1 MFLYSLHLQFYV
13 HIQFFSPPKTY
24 FSARIYCF
32 FSICWAFVFHL
43 LSLAKITIC
52 LVLFYIFVFVYHLFF
67 SYFAI
72 ENMFNSQKTN
82 FHAKYGRFVGNVEM
96 IFRIVLKW
104 IHLNKPL
111 AKIDEWMLNDMY
123 MHSAHQIL
131 DSS

>member
-52 LVLFYIFVFVYHLFF
+52 LVLFYIFVSFYHLIF

-72 ENMFNSQKTN
+72 KNVFNSQKTN
-82 FHAKYGRFVGNVEM
+82 FQNSPEMNSFKQTTSQNWRMNVERYVYAQHTSN
-96 IFRIVLKW
+96 IGFFVNSIV
-104 IHLNKPL
+104 NT
-111 AKIDEWMLNDMY
+111 IDP
-123 MHSAHQIL
+123 
-131 DSS
+131 